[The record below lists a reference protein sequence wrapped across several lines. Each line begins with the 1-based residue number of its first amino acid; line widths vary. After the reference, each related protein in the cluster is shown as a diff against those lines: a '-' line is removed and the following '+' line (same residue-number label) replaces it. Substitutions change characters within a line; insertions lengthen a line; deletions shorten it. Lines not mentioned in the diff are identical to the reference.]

1 MNLAR
6 LTDITKLL
14 PDQLYN
20 LIDCPY
26 MYAYS
31 YLKYHNNLSIASE
44 LFRWWIRWGENVTSM
59 EV

>member
-1 MNLAR
+1 LSGFKTEVIMMNLAR

-44 LFRWWIRWGENVTSM
+44 LFR
-59 EV
+59 